1 MPQQLLLVNP
11 AKRRRSRR
19 RKSTKRRARGA
30 VRVHANPIKRRS
42 RRRSR
47 RSTTVGALRRRFR
60 RNPSPRFGGG
70 RGGLVAGVQ
79 QTTIN
84 GAIGAVGGV
93 AVDALMKLAP
103 VSMKTGMASH
113 LTRATAAIALGVLGN
128 MIKLPFAGA
137 LAQGAMTIALY
148 GAARE
153 YVTVPMGLSEY
164 TESDVAEISGL
175 AYANPAQL
183 VDGFDG
189 DDDDDLDGLAAY
201 QESAID
207 YDFA

>member
-19 RKSTKRRARGA
+19 RKSTKRRARRA
-30 VRVHANPIKRRS
+30 MRVHANPIKR

-60 RNPSPRFGGG
+60 RNPSPRGGG
-70 RGGLVAGVQ
+70 RGGIVAGVQ

-128 MIKLPFAGA
+128 MIRLPFAGA

-189 DDDDDLDGLAAY
+189 DDDDIDGLAAY

-207 YDFA
+207 YDYA